1 MIEIKRIKRT
11 DLGDLSL
18 LHEELSKRKTNFET
32 MVNNFEW
39 MVNNEH
45 YILLGAKVDG
55 KLIGSLMG
63 IICWDLVGSCQP
75 FMVIENVIV
84 TKRLRG
90 QGVGKK
96 LMNEIEKIS
105 KENNCHYVMFVSG
118 AQRKDAHKFYETL
131 GYKPDAVQGYKKY
144 LE

>member
-1 MIEIKRIKRT
+1 MIEIKKINRT
-11 DLGDLSL
+11 DLDDLSL
-18 LHEELSKRKTNFET
+18 LHEELSKKKTDFEI

-39 MVNNEH
+39 MANNES

-63 IICWDLVGSCQP
+63 IICLDLVGSCQP

-84 TKRLRG
+84 TKSLRG
-90 QGVGKK
+90 QGVGKE
-96 LMNEIEKIS
+96 LMNEIEKIG
-105 KENNCHYVMFVSG
+105 KENNCHYMMFVSG
-118 AQRKDAHKFYETL
+118 AHRKDAHKFYESL
-131 GYKPDAVQGYKKY
+131 GYKPDAVQGFKKY